1 MAEVDVRQRS
11 SKENREDQPQ
21 GRGMTRQGQGGSAL
35 SRSRGGDPL
44 GFSLTP
50 FDMLTASPFSLMRR
64 MSEEMDRTLARLT
77 GQAAGGGGLS
87 TWVPA
92 IEVAEREGQLQVQ
105 VELPGMRPDE
115 VRVEITDDALAIQ
128 GERREEREENQGGM
142 YRSERRYGRFYRE
155 IPLPEGANPEQARAQ
170 FNNGVLEITIP
181 VAEQSSNRRQ
191 IPVSSG
197 TAGSQQASSGQQAA
211 GSSQASAASTSDKK

>member
-1 MAEVDVRQRS
+1 MAEVDVRQKS
-11 SKENREDQPQ
+11 SKENKEDQQQ
-21 GRGMTRQGQGGSAL
+21 GRGMTRQGQSGSAL
-35 SRSRGGDPL
+35 SRSRGGDPF

-64 MSEEMDRTLARLT
+64 MSEEMDRTMARLV
-77 GQAAGGGGLS
+77 GQASGGGGLS

-105 VELPGMRPDE
+105 AELPGMKPED
-115 VRVEITDDALAIQ
+115 VKVEITDDALVIQ
-128 GERREEREENQGGM
+128 GERKEEREENQGGM

-170 FNNGVLEITIP
+170 FNNGVLEVTIP
-181 VAEQSSNRRQ
+181 VAEQSSKRRQ

-197 TAGSQQASSGQQAA
+197 TAVSQ
-211 GSSQASAASTSDKK
+211 QASAASSSDKK